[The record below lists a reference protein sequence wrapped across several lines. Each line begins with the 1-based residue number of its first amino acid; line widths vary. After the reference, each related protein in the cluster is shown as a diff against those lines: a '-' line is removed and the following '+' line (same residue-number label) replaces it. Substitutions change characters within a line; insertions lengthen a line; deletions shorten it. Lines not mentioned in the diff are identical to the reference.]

1 MKRITLALVVLV
13 GVAGTTHATLVL
25 PDGSGDYPTIQAA
38 IDATP
43 YGATILLGDGVF
55 TGPGNRDL
63 QIEYTLLA
71 SQSGDPE
78 ACILDAGGFDLGA
91 ATDGL
96 WCTGIG
102 IRNAGPV
109 TNTLHPGPFRF
120 ENCVIEGGHGLVVS
134 NWAAL
139 TDCVVR
145 GNSGALV
152 ISAASCSATG
162 CLFESNF
169 SPIASAYY
177 PTLENCTFTN
187 NQPPSGYSL
196 VGVAVNEADYGS
208 GSFTNCRFAGN
219 DAVSLVHFSR
229 GTEYHVVTGCEFAFN
244 PGSCLWFESG
254 FSGQPI
260 ATISGCT
267 FVANGAEGGA
277 DIVQEE
283 SQGGVS
289 VERCIFSLRQGG
301 DVVQPALG
309 DYELTFTDCDLYGNV
324 GGDWV
329 GVLADQY
336 GVGCNMSENPQF
348 CDWAGGDFS
357 LYDTS
362 PCLPANNTCAV
373 QMGAE
378 GQGCEGVT
386 AVDDTPS
393 PAALLTAHPNPF
405 NPKTR
410 LSFSLPAAADVRL
423 AVYALDGRRVATV
436 LDGQRLAAGPHALD
450 WEARDAS
457 GHPLAS
463 GVYLLALEAGGHR
476 ESMKLTLL
484 R

>member
-1 MKRITLALVVLV
+1 M
-13 GVAGTTHATLVL
+13 
-25 PDGSGDYPTIQAA
+25 
-38 IDATP
+38 
-43 YGATILLGDGVF
+43 
-55 TGPGNRDL
+55 
-63 QIEYTLLA
+63 
-71 SQSGDPE
+71 
-78 ACILDAGGFDLGA
+78 
-91 ATDGL
+91 
-96 WCTGIG
+96 
-102 IRNAGPV
+102 
-109 TNTLHPGPFRF
+109 
-120 ENCVIEGGHGLVVS
+120 
-134 NWAAL
+134 
-139 TDCVVR
+139 
-145 GNSGALV
+145 
-152 ISAASCSATG
+152 
-162 CLFESNF
+162 
-169 SPIASAYY
+169 
-177 PTLENCTFTN
+177 
-187 NQPPSGYSL
+187 
-196 VGVAVNEADYGS
+196 
-208 GSFTNCRFAGN
+208 
-219 DAVSLVHFSR
+219 
-229 GTEYHVVTGCEFAFN
+229 
-244 PGSCLWFESG
+244 
-254 FSGQPI
+254 
-260 ATISGCT
+260 
-267 FVANGAEGGA
+267 
-277 DIVQEE
+277 
-283 SQGGVS
+283 
-289 VERCIFSLRQGG
+289 
-301 DVVQPALG
+301 VQPALG

-463 GVYLLALEAGGHR
+463 GVYLLALDASGTR
-476 ESMKLTLL
+476 ATMKLTLL